1 MESLM
6 NKVNYL
12 NTSISPFFI
21 STFIKEYDMRQ
32 SNISVLRYKG
42 IIDDKDFEYYS
53 NLPKLE
59 RQIKIGLLQKNNPEI
74 ASLITSTMG
83 ELRNRFIQQNNLSV
97 SNVLSIKNDAFFILA
112 PFPNNTIVADNIEFR
127 VKNTYTSYY
136 LFNRDTF
143 GPKIEC
149 YYYLNR
155 MNEEER
161 LDVKGISDESLSLH
175 ENYFIDLLKTVFYS
189 AETESIYETI
199 NLLSTIYE
207 SYITRQMDIEY
218 YRDFNSD
225 SKFSLNVGGI
235 NYLADHVDK
244 KDIRYVT
251 VNNNLSILNDLMT
264 FYAYKLNSYK

>member
-42 IIDDKDFEYYS
+42 IINDKEFEYYS

-59 RQIKIGLLQKNNPEI
+59 RQIKIGLLQKEKPEL
-74 ASLITSTMG
+74 ANLITSTMTQ
-83 ELRNRFIQQNNLSV
+83 LRNQFIHQNNLSV
-97 SNVLSIKNDAFFILA
+97 SNVLSIKNDAFFILS
-112 PFPNNTIVADNIEFR
+112 PFPSNTVVADKIEFR

-136 LFNRDTF
+136 LFNRDEF

-155 MNEEER
+155 MEEKEN
-161 LDVKGISDESLSLH
+161 LDIKGISDDSIHLH

-189 AETESIYETI
+189 AETEPIEETI
-199 NLLSTIYE
+199 NLLTTIYQN
-207 SYITRQMDIEY
+207 YITRNMEVEY
-218 YRDFNSD
+218 YREFNAN
-225 SKFSLNVGGI
+225 SKYLLNVGGMF
-235 NYLADHVDK
+235 YTADFIDK
-244 KDIRYVT
+244 KDIQYLVI
-251 VNNNLSILNDLMT
+251 NNNLNILRELIS
-264 FYAYKLNSYK
+264 FYSYRLK